1 MKTSPLKKIL
11 AVLGSILLCAY
22 IGVLV
27 FLLYKYTGNSRT
39 TNSSSLM
46 IKEEYHNFSMSTIL
60 TGDADDPGTYTAH
73 TGSSFIQGPSP
84 YEKIY
89 RDPLVTLNGN
99 GKDQVTVMIY
109 MNGSNLESNHGSAT
123 TDINEML
130 SANLNDKVSVVIQT
144 MGTRRWQD
152 YDIASDH
159 TQRYLIEDHDLVL
172 VDDSLDQEDCTD
184 PKTLSDFIIWS
195 EKNYPAD
202 RYILILW
209 NHGGGSVEG
218 FGYNE
223 WGRYSDSLTLD
234 EMQSALEDGGVAF
247 DFIGMDTCIMS
258 SIEICYALYDYCD
271 YMILSEDFE
280 SSLGWSY
287 KGWLTELANNTSIDT
302 VSLGKIIID
311 DMVEANE
318 KNHYEGMASTLAL
331 IDQKYIPTLFEEWK
345 KFAYSNTEE
354 LLACNYSRE
363 VIRSGRPLS
372 IRRKHSPLIK
382 VDSELQQYFV
392 TDMLAVV
399 ASINSTYSK
408 TMTIHLNN
416 AIAYYN
422 YTDNNAGLTGLS
434 VTLPYGDRSF
444 YRDQKKIYTLC
455 GIDSEYIEW
464 LEQFTSVTD
473 DPTSYEENSN
483 NNNTTGVDSTG
494 GFIGGEGLW

>member
-1 MKTSPLKKIL
+1 MKTSPLKKTL
-11 AVLGSILLCAY
+11 AILGSIILGFY
-22 IGVLV
+22 IIVLV
-27 FLLYKYTGNSRT
+27 ILLYQYT
-39 TNSSSLM
+39 TNPRMTTTSSLM
-46 IKEEYHNFSMSTIL
+46 VKEEYQGFSRHAIL
-60 TGDADDPGTYTAH
+60 TGDPNDPTII
-73 TGSSFIQGPSP
+73 TGNFTSPNMQGPSV
-84 YEKIY
+84 YEKLY
-89 RDPLVTLNGN
+89 RDPLVTLKGD
-99 GKDQVTVMIY
+99 GKDQVTVMVYI
-109 MNGSNLESNHGSAT
+109 NGSNLETDYGSAT
-123 TDINEML
+123 TDINEMVD
-130 SANLNDKVSVVIQT
+130 ADLNDKVSVVIQT
-144 MGTRRWQD
+144 MGTLEWQD
-152 YDIASDH
+152 FDIASDH

-172 VDDSLDQEDCTD
+172 VDDSLGQEDCTD
-184 PKTLSDFIIWS
+184 PKTLSDFIVWS
-195 EKNYPAD
+195 AKEYPAD

-218 FGYNE
+218 FGYNQ

-234 EMQSALEDGGVAF
+234 EMQTALKDGGVLF
-247 DFIGMDTCIMS
+247 DFIGMDSCIMS

-280 SSLGWSY
+280 SSLGWYY
-287 KGWLTELANNTSIDT
+287 KGWLTALANNTSIDT
-302 VSLGKIIID
+302 VSLGKIIVD

-318 KNHYEGMASTLAL
+318 KNHREGMSSTLAL
-331 IDQKYIPTLFEEWK
+331 IDQKYVPTLFEEWK
-345 KFAYSNTEE
+345 NFAYANTEE

-372 IRRKHSPLIK
+372 IRRKHSLLVK
-382 VDSELQQYFV
+382 VDSEMQEYYI

-399 ASINSTYSK
+399 ASINSAYSK
-408 TMTIHLNN
+408 TMTSHLNN

-455 GIDSEYIEW
+455 GIDAEYIEW

-473 DPTSYEENSN
+473 DPDTYDEN
-483 NNNTTGVDSTG
+483 GHDVDIDTEG

>member
-22 IGVLV
+22 IVVLV
-27 FLLYKYTGNSRT
+27 ILLYKYTGNSRT
-39 TNSSSLM
+39 TSLV
-46 IKEEYHNFSMSTIL
+46 IKEEYHDLSTSVIS
-60 TGDADDPGTYTAH
+60 TGDANNPGTYTAH
-73 TGSSFIQGPSP
+73 TGFSSIQGLSA

-89 RDPLVTLNGN
+89 RDPLVTLKGN

-109 MNGSNLESNHGSAT
+109 MNGSNLESNYGSAT
-123 TDINEML
+123 TDIKEML
-130 SANLNDKVSVVIQT
+130 SADLSEKVSVVIQT
-144 MGTRRWQD
+144 MGTRKWQD

-159 TQRYLIEDHDLVL
+159 AQRYLIKDHDLIL

-202 RYILILW
+202 RYILVLW

-247 DFIGMDTCIMS
+247 DFIGMDSCIMS

-280 SSLGWSY
+280 SSLGWNY
-287 KGWLTELANNTSIDT
+287 KGWLTALAENTSIDT

-318 KNHYEGMASTLAL
+318 KNHREGMASTLAL
-331 IDQKYIPTLFEEWK
+331 IDQKYVPTLFEEWK
-345 KFAYSNTEE
+345 KFAYENTEE

-372 IRRKHSPLIK
+372 IRRKHSLLIK
-382 VDSELQQYFV
+382 VDSELQEYYV

-408 TMTIHLNN
+408 TLTIHLNN

-422 YTDNNAGLTGLS
+422 YTANNAGLTGLY

-473 DPTSYEENSN
+473 DPTSYEENSYDIEIN
-483 NNNTTGVDSTG
+483 STG

>member
-1 MKTSPLKKIL
+1 MKTSPLTKFL
-11 AVLGSILLCAY
+11 AVLGSILLCIY
-22 IGVLV
+22 IIVLV
-27 FLLYKYTGNSRT
+27 FLLYKYT
-39 TNSSSLM
+39 TNPESANTSSLM
-46 IKEEYHNFSMSTIL
+46 VKEEYQELSMHTAL
-60 TGDADDPGTYTAH
+60 TGDAADPAIL
-73 TGSSFIQGPSP
+73 TGHMASSPIQGPSAN
-84 YEKIY
+84 EKIY
-89 RDPLVTLNGN
+89 RDPLVTLKGN
-99 GKDQVTVMIY
+99 GEDQVTVMVYI
-109 MNGSNLESNHGSAT
+109 NGSNLETDYGSAT
-123 TDINEML
+123 TDISEMV
-130 SANLNDKVSVVIQT
+130 AADLNDKVSVVIQT
-144 MGTRRWQD
+144 MGTLEWQD

-172 VDDSLDQEDCTD
+172 VDDSLEQEDCTD

-202 RYILILW
+202 RYFLILW

-218 FGYNE
+218 FGYNQ

-234 EMQSALEDGGVAF
+234 EMQTALKDGGVIF
-247 DFIGMDTCIMS
+247 DFIGMDSCIMS

-280 SSLGWSY
+280 SSLGWYY
-287 KGWLTELANNTSIDT
+287 KGWMTELAKNTSIDT
-302 VSLGKIIID
+302 VSLAKIIID

-331 IDQKYIPTLFEEWK
+331 IDQRYVPVLFDEWK
-345 KFAYSNTEE
+345 NFAYANTEE

-363 VIRSGRPLS
+363 VVRSGRQLS
-372 IRRKHSPLIK
+372 IRRKHSLLMK
-382 VDSELQQYFV
+382 VDSEMQEYYI

-408 TMTIHLNN
+408 SMTIHLNN

-422 YTDNNAGLTGLS
+422 YTDNNSGLTGLS

-473 DPTSYEENSN
+473 DPDSYEGNSH
-483 NNNTTGVDSTG
+483 DIDIDAEG

>member
-1 MKTSPLKKIL
+1 MKTSPMTKIL
-11 AVLGSILLCAY
+11 AVFGSILLCIY
-22 IGVLV
+22 IAVLV
-27 FLLYKYTGNSRT
+27 FLLYKYT
-39 TNSSSLM
+39 TNPRPAGSSSLM
-46 IKEEYHNFSMSTIL
+46 VKEEFHDFTAHSLFTE
-60 TGDADDPGTYTAH
+60 DADNPPASTDGHIA
-73 TGSSFIQGPSP
+73 SSLNQGHSS
-84 YEKIY
+84 YEKLY
-89 RDPLVTLNGN
+89 RDPLVTLKGN
-99 GKDQVTVMIY
+99 GEDQVTVMLYI
-109 MNGSNLESNHGSAT
+109 NGSNLESNYGSAT
-123 TDINEML
+123 TDIQEMV
-130 SANLNDKVSVVIQT
+130 SADLNDKVSVVIQT
-144 MGTRRWQD
+144 MGTRKWQD

-159 TQRYLIEDHDLVL
+159 AQRYLIEDHDLVL
-172 VDDSLDQEDCTD
+172 VDDSLGQEDCTD
-184 PKTLSDFIIWS
+184 PKTLSDFISWS
-195 EKNYPAD
+195 AKNYPAD
-202 RYILILW
+202 RYFLILW

-247 DFIGMDTCIMS
+247 DFIGMDSCIMS
-258 SIEICYALYDYCD
+258 TIEICYALYDYCD

-287 KGWLTELANNTSIDT
+287 KGWMTALAENTSIDT

-318 KNHYEGMASTLAL
+318 KNHREGMASTLAL
-331 IDQKYIPTLFEEWK
+331 IDQKYVPVLFDEWK
-345 KFAYSNTEE
+345 NFAYANTEE

-363 VIRSGRPLS
+363 VVRSGRPLS
-372 IRRKHSPLIK
+372 IRRKHSLLIK
-382 VDSELQQYFV
+382 VDSELQEYYI

-399 ASINSTYSK
+399 ASINSAFTKS
-408 TMTIHLNN
+408 MTVHLNN

-422 YTDNNAGLTGLS
+422 YTDSNAGLTGLS

-473 DPTSYEENSN
+473 DPNSYEGNGNDITIDTE
-483 NNNTTGVDSTG
+483 G
-494 GFIGGEGLW
+494 GFIGGTGLW